1 MRAGTG
7 TQSSSPRRKP
17 FVAGAEAGHDR
28 VYSVDGGS
36 SRTVSSFFP
45 EAQDADG
52 GTTFGGQAGT
62 GTDAV
67 QAAPWF
73 EPVGEDGCKDGICS
87 VPWMVSTSTF
97 LTQDRNSNFP
107 GENTIPQR
115 PELTVDVINH
125 PSHYTA
131 GEIECIDAIEAQLT
145 PEEFRGDLKGNS
157 AKYVWRERHKGGTE
171 SLKKAR
177 FYLNRLIVFD
187 AN

>member
-1 MRAGTG
+1 MRAGTR
-7 TQSSSPRRKP
+7 TQSSALGSKPR
-17 FVAGAEAGHDR
+17 VTGAEAGDDWVH
-28 VYSVDGGS
+28 SVDGGS
-36 SRTVSSFFP
+36 SRAVSRVVS

-73 EPVGEDGCKDGICS
+73 EPVVEDGCKDGICS

-145 PEEFRGDLKGNS
+145 PEEFRGYLKGNS

>member
-1 MRAGTG
+1 
-7 TQSSSPRRKP
+7 
-17 FVAGAEAGHDR
+17 
-28 VYSVDGGS
+28 
-36 SRTVSSFFP
+36 
-45 EAQDADG
+45 
-52 GTTFGGQAGT
+52 
-62 GTDAV
+62 
-67 QAAPWF
+67 
-73 EPVGEDGCKDGICS
+73 
-87 VPWMVSTSTF
+87 MVSTSTF